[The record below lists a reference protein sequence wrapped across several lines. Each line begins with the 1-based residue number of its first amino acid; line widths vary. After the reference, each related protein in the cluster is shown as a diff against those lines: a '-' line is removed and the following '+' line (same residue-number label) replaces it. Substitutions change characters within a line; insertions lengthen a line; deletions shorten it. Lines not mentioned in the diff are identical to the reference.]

1 MASSLA
7 SLAAIRADLLAH
19 AYFLLLN
26 LLLIFWLLLGSLMT
40 AIAVAHTIN
49 AVPTTMVG
57 LLKSDAIVAI
67 DTDAPIAIALRTL
80 CVVLISNLAFIDL
93 DSS

>member
-1 MASSLA
+1 MMA
-7 SLAAIRADLLAH
+7 
-19 AYFLLLN
+19 
-26 LLLIFWLLLGSLMT
+26 M
-40 AIAVAHTIN
+40 AVARTIN

-57 LLKSDAIVAI
+57 FLMSDAIVAI
-67 DTDAPIAIALRTL
+67 ATDAPIAIALRTL